1 MAESRSD
8 VSLIKRV
15 IIIFCIS
22 VMGAV
27 MLFAAIFLNSCN
39 IPEIM
44 KDFKDGQSRAKIEV
58 ETPTQKQELGIGID
72 VKKQDKQEKK

>member
-1 MAESRSD
+1 M
-8 VSLIKRV
+8 
-15 IIIFCIS
+15 
-22 VMGAV
+22 MGAV